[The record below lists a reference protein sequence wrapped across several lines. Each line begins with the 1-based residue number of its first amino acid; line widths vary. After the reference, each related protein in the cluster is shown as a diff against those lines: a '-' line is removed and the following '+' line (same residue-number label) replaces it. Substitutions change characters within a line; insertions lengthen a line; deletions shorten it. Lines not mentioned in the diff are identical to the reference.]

1 MNREDQL
8 FLDICSFAAPDRAR
22 ISDGLSS
29 CTAYD
34 RLLGRL
40 LWHRMGGAAYGTL
53 RETGLLG
60 AVDREFRSALETA
73 YRAACIKNESF
84 SQALCALG
92 SLFQNM
98 RAPCAALK
106 GAYLTQAYPVGY
118 RTSNDVDFL
127 LRPED
132 VSEAADLLEADGFR
146 QGSVKNGEF
155 VAASRAE
162 IIYSR
167 MNRGETV
174 PFVKRIG
181 LPFLE
186 FLEVDLNFSLD
197 YKPEDSSR
205 TGALL
210 AERAPLP
217 SGLETLAPPAFFVHL
232 CTHLYKEATTYA
244 WVEMRRDLSLY
255 KFADLYF
262 LLQAYTDAD
271 YLALKRT
278 VRRLGAE
285 RECAYA
291 VIGTKRLFGLDG
303 PALNVFVSETFGEWY
318 DCLDE
323 VTDPARG
330 KRYLYDLDFCAR
342 FFRNDRI
349 KLLKEVGG
357 FGKTAYV

>member
-8 FLDICSFAAPDRAR
+8 FLDICSFAEPDRDR
-22 ISDGLSS
+22 IAHGLSS
-29 CTAYD
+29 CAGYD

-40 LWHRMGGAAYGTL
+40 FMHRMSGAAYGTL
-53 RETGLLG
+53 RAAGLLG
-60 AVDREFRSALETA
+60 AVNREFRTSLETA
-73 YRAACIKNESF
+73 YRAACMKNESF
-84 SQALCALG
+84 SSALSMLG
-92 SLFQNM
+92 GLFEKM
-98 RAPCAALK
+98 RAPMAALK
-106 GAYLTQAYPVGY
+106 GAYLTQAYPAGY

-132 VSEAADLLEADGFR
+132 VSEAAELLLSDGFR

-155 VAASRAE
+155 FPASRAE

-181 LPFLE
+181 LPFLD

-197 YKPEDSSR
+197 YKPADGSR
-205 TGALL
+205 VGVWL
-210 AERAPLP
+210 AERTPLP
-217 SGLETLAPPAFFVHL
+217 GGLETLSPPVFFVHL
-232 CTHLYKEATTYA
+232 CAHLYKEASTYA
-244 WVEMRRDLSLY
+244 WVEMGRDLSLY

-262 LLQAYTDAD
+262 LLQTYTEAD
-271 YLALKRT
+271 YRALKRAIRT
-278 VRRLGAE
+278 LGAE

-291 VIGTKRLFGLDG
+291 VIGTKLLFGLDN
-303 PALNVFVSETFGEWY
+303 PLLNLFVTETFGEWY

-323 VTDPARG
+323 VVDPANG
-330 KRYLYDLDFCAR
+330 KRYLYDLDFCTR
-342 FFRNDRI
+342 FFCDNRI
-349 KLLKEVGG
+349 QLLKEAGD

>member
-73 YRAACIKNESF
+73 YRAACMKNESF

-92 SLFQNM
+92 SLLQNM

-106 GAYLTQAYPVGY
+106 GAYLTQVYPAGY

-146 QGSVKNGEF
+146 QGSVRNGEF

-167 MNRGETV
+167 MNRGGDRTFRQADWASF
-174 PFVKRIG
+174 PRIFRGGSEFFAG
-181 LPFLE
+181 L
-186 FLEVDLNFSLD
+186 
-197 YKPEDSSR
+197 
-205 TGALL
+205 
-210 AERAPLP
+210 
-217 SGLETLAPPAFFVHL
+217 
-232 CTHLYKEATTYA
+232 
-244 WVEMRRDLSLY
+244 
-255 KFADLYF
+255 
-262 LLQAYTDAD
+262 
-271 YLALKRT
+271 
-278 VRRLGAE
+278 
-285 RECAYA
+285 
-291 VIGTKRLFGLDG
+291 
-303 PALNVFVSETFGEWY
+303 
-318 DCLDE
+318 
-323 VTDPARG
+323 
-330 KRYLYDLDFCAR
+330 
-342 FFRNDRI
+342 
-349 KLLKEVGG
+349 
-357 FGKTAYV
+357 